1 MNINLTL
8 PEGSIERLVS
18 ALERIAL
25 AAEKLAGPMIDYEAP
40 KPFDR
45 SLWGYSDNATS
56 RQVEQDERREATG
69 YGPDY
74 ERAIE
79 YAAFGPP
86 DQPDGQSKG

>member
-18 ALERIAL
+18 ALERIAS
-25 AAEKLAGPMIDYEAP
+25 AAERIAGPPLPATEP
-40 KPFDR
+40 QPFDR

-86 DQPDGQSKG
+86 GQPDGQSKG